1 MRMIISIKMGLLNN
15 LENDKYL
22 KAVPNLSHPLG
33 TLNIMQRASAPE
45 APAAWAETLHAVCGR
60 AEAAAADLARRAGQR
75 LSEPELDLLAG
86 TVRRV
91 DAMLASVKCGVS
103 RQVREAQ
110 DKAAAGRVLRDRM
123 GMTGREAAKVNKVS
137 QALEE
142 MPNTE
147 AMMEAGRVTLDHALA
162 AVNAA
167 EGADLQTVD
176 GDRQLLEEA
185 AASSPDRFRFLARQ
199 WRNDRSADRGEE
211 LLERQKEDRRA
222 HLSWDDVKEMGVLYA
237 EMDPV
242 RYEQIHQAIEKHAD
256 KLWRADIRGDAPA
269 EEVRTVRQR
278 RVDALFELI
287 TGRDALS
294 LQPLPG
300 GKARAETTLVVL
312 ADLGL
317 LDGTNPGGSAEILDA
332 GPVPPGVLAQ
342 LTPDA
347 ELRGMIFGGNG
358 QPLWLGRSRR
368 IANDHQRLAAAVR
381 DRGCVLCPKP
391 SYQTEMHHLRD
402 WTADRGT
409 TDIDNLVSLCG
420 PDHRRLQKYNLQ
432 LTKDGNGRWTT
443 RPKPGNPTPPPPARL
458 GRAGNGNSRNNLQRS
473 SGGGVRRA
481 GSPAASAPAIMR
493 VPLPADVE
501 DGITRR
507 DNPPTSALPGAASP
521 TAAYAGRL
529 PAVWPSPRRQPPA
542 RAGPD
547 P

>member
-1 MRMIISIKMGLLNN
+1 
-15 LENDKYL
+15 
-22 KAVPNLSHPLG
+22 
-33 TLNIMQRASAPE
+33 MQRASASE
-45 APAAWAETLHAVCGR
+45 SSAAWADTLHAACGR

-91 DAMLASVKCGVS
+91 DAMLASVKCAVS
-103 RQVREAQ
+103 QQVRETQ
-110 DKAAAGRVLRDRM
+110 GKAAAGRVLRDRM

-142 MPNTE
+142 MPNTKGMLE
-147 AMMEAGRVTLDHALA
+147 TGRVTLDHALA
-162 AVNAA
+162 AANAA
-167 EGADLQTVD
+167 EGEDFRTVD
-176 GDRQLLEEA
+176 GDQHLLEEA
-185 AASSPDRFRFLARQ
+185 AASSPDRFRHLARQ
-199 WRNDRSADRGEE
+199 WRNDRSADRGEK
-211 LLERQKEDRRA
+211 LLERQKKDRKA
-222 HLSWDDVKEMGVLYA
+222 HLSWDEVKEMGVLYA

-256 KLWRADIRGDAPA
+256 KLWRADIRGNTPA
-269 EEVRTVRQR
+269 EEARTVRQR
-278 RVDALFELI
+278 RIDALFELI

-317 LDGTNPGGSAEILDA
+317 LDGTNPGGSAEILDV
-332 GPVPPGVLAQ
+332 GPVPPGVLEQ

-358 QPLWLGRSRR
+358 QPLWLGRSKRT
-368 IANDHQRLAAAVR
+368 ASSHQRLAAAVR

-391 SYQTEMHHLRD
+391 SYETEMHHIRD
-402 WTADRGT
+402 WTADQGT

-432 LTKDGNGRWTT
+432 LTRDRNGRWTT
-443 RPKPGNPTPPPPARL
+443 RPKTGNPTPPPPAPTAKRV
-458 GRAGNGNSRNNLQRS
+458 GRKTNLRRNNGNTRRPGSRAAAAPPQTNIEDGSARS
-473 SGGGVRRA
+473 S
-481 GSPAASAPAIMR
+481 
-493 VPLPADVE
+493 
-501 DGITRR
+501 
-507 DNPPTSALPGAASP
+507 PPTSAFPNAAPPAAAPPEPRPAARP
-521 TAAYAGRL
+521 T
-529 PAVWPSPRRQPPA
+529 PRRQPPT
-542 RAGPD
+542 RAGPA

>member
-1 MRMIISIKMGLLNN
+1 MIISIKMGLLNN

-110 DKAAAGRVLRDRM
+110 GKAAAGRVLRDRM

-162 AVNAA
+162 AANAA

-332 GPVPPGVLAQ
+332 GPVPPGVLEQ

-443 RPKPGNPTPPPPARL
+443 RPKPGNPTPPPPARPAR
-458 GRAGNGNSRNNLQRS
+458 GSNSNSTINSRNNLQGN
-473 SGGGVRRA
+473 GGEIRRA
-481 GSPAASAPAIMR
+481 GCSADSAPSPANF
-493 VPLPADVE
+493 E
-501 DGITRR
+501 DGIIRR
-507 DNPPTSALPGAASP
+507 DKPPTSALPGAASP
-521 TAAYAGRL
+521 AAAYAGPL
-529 PAVWPSPRRQPPA
+529 PGARSSPRRQPPA
-542 RAGPD
+542 RAGPA